1 MRHSVFGR
9 KFSRTKN
16 ERRRLFAGLV
26 RDLLI
31 RDRITT
37 TVAKAKA
44 VQPIIEKLITKAKKG
59 TEAHKRQVVA
69 VLTDRPLTEALFE
82 QAKTRFASR
91 TSGFTRIIKVGKR
104 LGDATD
110 TAMLS
115 FVDEKI
121 VTEVIKPKKA
131 GAEPVTKE
139 APVKAQK
146 KTGTKKAKTTK

>member
-59 TEAHKRQVVA
+59 TDAHKRQVVA

-82 QAKTRFASR
+82 QAKTRFSSR
-91 TSGFTRIIKVGKR
+91 TSGFTRIIKVGRR
-104 LGDATD
+104 LGDATN

-131 GAEPVTKE
+131 EAEPATKE
-139 APVKAQK
+139 TPVKAQK
-146 KTGTKKAKTTK
+146 KTVAKKAKITK